1 MPHTLI
7 RLLSPL
13 LIVAMAGCATSQTDS
28 VGSAVTAPLSDL
40 NVLQTPIPEVLELAQ
55 TSPYGLPHDRGCVAL
70 TREIR
75 QLDEALGPDLD
86 APTTEGNRGLMER
99 GSDLAEVEAVGAL
112 RRTTES
118 LIPFRSWVRKLSGAD
133 RYARHLAAAIN
144 AGVVR
149 RAFLKGLRVGQRCEG
164 GGR

>member
-1 MPHTLI
+1 
-7 RLLSPL
+7 
-13 LIVAMAGCATSQTDS
+13 
-28 VGSAVTAPLSDL
+28 
-40 NVLQTPIPEVLELAQ
+40 
-55 TSPYGLPHDRGCVAL
+55 VAL

-149 RAFLKGLRVGQRCEG
+149 RAFLKGLRVAQRCDG